1 MCRGYPDPFMVRRPC
16 RLEFRPSVGRVRPAG
31 KIMVSLFFGL
41 VLFVSCTDLLQV
53 VAWTGMLIVRSQTS
67 SLSDAIHTTFD
78 GQHPC
83 PMCRMIQDQ
92 HQDSGTPTPTRQDL
106 ALKVIKVALL
116 EPDGGFMQPTQWTEA
131 LTDPMD
137 EPVMIGMTVQ
147 PPVPP
152 PRA

>member
-1 MCRGYPDPFMVRRPC
+1 M
-16 RLEFRPSVGRVRPAG
+16 RPAG
-31 KIMVSLFFGL
+31 KIILSLFFGL
-41 VLFVSCTDLLQV
+41 MLFVSCTDLLQV

-92 HQDSGTPTPTRQDL
+92 HQESGTPTPTRQDL

-116 EPDGGFMQPTQWTEA
+116 EPAGGFMQPNQVTEA
-131 LTDPMD
+131 LTGSMD
-137 EPVMIGMTVQ
+137 QPVMIGLAVQ